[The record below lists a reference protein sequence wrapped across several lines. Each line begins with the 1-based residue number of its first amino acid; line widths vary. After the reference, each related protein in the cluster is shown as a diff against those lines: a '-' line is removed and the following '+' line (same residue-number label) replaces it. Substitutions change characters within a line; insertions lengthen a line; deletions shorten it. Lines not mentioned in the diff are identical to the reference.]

1 MSQQLLI
8 DPYGRKISYLRLSV
22 TERCNLSCIYCR
34 SHPLECGQEL
44 GEELLTLEDCL
55 TVGRAAVELG
65 VTKIRLTG
73 GEPLLRPDILKITSG
88 LAAIPGLK
96 DLSLTT
102 NGIFLDSMAFDLA
115 AAGLKR
121 VNISLDSLD
130 ENNFRQI
137 TNGGK
142 LRSTLKGIEKSLQA
156 GLVPVKIN
164 VVLLKGINDH
174 EIKRFI
180 AMTVEQD
187 LCVRFIEYMPMQGS
201 KKWQDLF
208 LPLEKVTKAASKI
221 SPLETIAGEHD
232 HARGPARYFRLQGAV
247 GKIGLITPLSCH
259 FCDSCNRLRVTAD
272 GKIKPC
278 LFSSEE
284 LDLRPFLDSKEK
296 IKEQL
301 RASLNIRTD
310 PHAVAHNPLSRF
322 KQYRGKR
329 FMSQIGG

>member
-34 SHPLECGQEL
+34 SHPLECGKEL
-44 GEELLTLEDCL
+44 GKELLTLENCL
-55 TVGRAAVELG
+55 NIGQAAAELG
-65 VTKIRLTG
+65 ITKIRLTG
-73 GEPLLRPDILKITSG
+73 GEPLLRPDILKIISG
-88 LAAIPGLK
+88 LAAVPGLK

-130 ENNFRQI
+130 ETNFRQI

-142 LRSTLKGIEKSLQA
+142 LRSTLEGIEKSLQA

-174 EIKRFI
+174 EIERFI
-180 AMTVEQD
+180 AMTAEQD
-187 LCVRFIEYMPMQGS
+187 LCVRFIEYMPMQGT
-201 KKWQDLF
+201 KKWNDLF
-208 LPLEKVTKAASKI
+208 LPLEKVTEAAARFA
-221 SPLETIAGEHD
+221 PLETVAGEHD

-278 LFSSEE
+278 LFSAEE
-284 LDLRPFLDSKEK
+284 LDLCPCLDSADK
-296 IKEQL
+296 IKEQF
-301 RASLNIRTD
+301 RASLKIRTD
-310 PHAVAHNPLSRF
+310 PHAVARNPLGRF
-322 KQYRGKR
+322 EQFRGQR
-329 FMSQIGG
+329 FMNQIGG